1 VGISVGKVI
10 IRTMILSGALCGLTG
25 MLLVSGTD
33 HTLTTT
39 ITGGRGFTAV
49 MVAWLAKFNP
59 IWMILTSFLLVFLD
73 KGAGDISTKFGLNKS
88 FSDILTGIILFFI
101 IGSEFFINYRIS
113 FRHSAKKEEM
123 SHV

>member
-1 VGISVGKVI
+1 MVV
-10 IRTMILSGALCGLTG
+10 SGAVCGLTG
-25 MLLVSGTD
+25 LLLTGSTN

-39 ITGGRGFTAV
+39 LVGGRGFTAV
-49 MVAWLAKFNP
+49 MVSWLAKFNP
-59 IWMILTSFLLVFLD
+59 VWMILTSFLLVFLD

-113 FRHSAKKEEM
+113 FRHFAKKEET